1 MTQQYDI
8 IGDIHGY
15 YDELVSLLTKLDYT
29 YTNGSWKHPDRKV
42 LFIGDF
48 VDRGPK
54 QRAVVDL
61 VRGMVD
67 QGDAKA
73 IMGNHEFNAIA
84 FYTER
89 KKGSGDY
96 MRPRTNNNIKQHK
109 EFLSE
114 FARNEDGRDL
124 WAETIEWFKSLPLW
138 LDLEDIRLI
147 HACWDRSLIN
157 KIESTYGSNM
167 LTDDLL
173 DASTI
178 KGSEEYNA
186 LEVLLK
192 GKEVNLP
199 KDAFFYD
206 KEGIKRHN
214 MRVRWWDATATTY
227 KAAYLGPD
235 KALDLIPDEPI
246 EDHDAWVSYAE
257 DEKPVFIGHY
267 WMNGAPDR
275 LAKNIACTD
284 YSVARPGGKLV
295 AYRWSGETELSK
307 DNFTYVNRVS

>member
-15 YDELVSLLTKLDYT
+15 YDELVSLLTKLEYT

-61 VRGMVD
+61 VRGMLD

-89 KKGSGDY
+89 EKGSGDY
-96 MRPRTNNNIKQHK
+96 MRPRTNNNITQHK

-114 FARNEDGRDL
+114 FAHKEDGRDL
-124 WAETIEWFKSLPLW
+124 WADTIEWFKTLPLW
-138 LDLEDIRLI
+138 LELDGIRLV
-147 HACWDRSLIN
+147 HACWEQSLMDR
-157 KIESTYGSNM
+157 IESVYGSNM
-167 LTDDLL
+167 LSEQLL
-173 DASTI
+173 ASSTI
-178 KGSEEYNA
+178 KDSWEYEA

-199 KDAFFYD
+199 GGVFFHD

-214 MRVRWWDATATTY
+214 MRLKWWDANATTY
-227 KAAYLGPD
+227 KAAFQGPEN
-235 KALDLIPDEPI
+235 ALDQIPDTPI
-246 EDHDAWVSYAE
+246 EVNDACISYAE

-267 WMNGAPDR
+267 WMSGKPDR

-284 YSVARPGGKLV
+284 YSVARLGGKLV
-295 AYRWSGETELSK
+295 AYRWSGEKLLSAE
-307 DNFTYVNRVS
+307 NFKSVDRI

>member
-1 MTQQYDI
+1 MNNKYDI

-15 YDELVSLLTKLDYT
+15 YDELVSLLIKLDYT
-29 YTNGSWKHPDRKV
+29 YSDGSWKHPDRKV

-61 VRGMVD
+61 VRGMID
-67 QGDAKA
+67 QGDAQA

-84 FYTER
+84 FHTER
-89 KKGSGDY
+89 VKGSGDY
-96 MRPRTNNNIKQHK
+96 MRSRTNNNITQHK

-114 FARNEDGRDL
+114 FARKEDGRDL
-124 WAETIEWFKSLPLW
+124 WADTIEWFKTLPLW
-138 LDLEDIRLI
+138 LELDGIRLV
-147 HACWDRSLIN
+147 HACWEQSLIDG
-157 KIESTYGSNM
+157 IESAYGSN
-167 LTDDLL
+167 LL
-173 DASTI
+173 SEELLAASTT
-178 KGSEEYNA
+178 KGSWEYEA

-199 KDAFFYD
+199 EGIFFHD
-206 KEGIKRHN
+206 KEGIQRHN
-214 MRVRWWDATATTY
+214 MRVKWWDANATTY

-235 KALDLIPDEPI
+235 NALDQIPDSQI
-246 EDHDAWVSYAE
+246 EGDDAWVSYAE

-267 WMNGAPDR
+267 WMNGTPDR

-284 YSVARPGGKLV
+284 YSVAKPGGLLV
-295 AYRWSGETELSK
+295 AYRWDGETTLSSEK
-307 DNFTYVNRVS
+307 FISINRI

>member
-42 LFIGDF
+42 LFVGDF

-89 KKGSGDY
+89 VKGSGDY
-96 MRPRTNNNIKQHK
+96 MRPRTNNNITQHK
-109 EFLSE
+109 EFLTE
-114 FARNEDGRDL
+114 FARKEDGRDL
-124 WAETIEWFKSLPLW
+124 WAETIEWFKTLPLW
-138 LDLEDIRLI
+138 LELDGIRLV
-147 HACWDRSLIN
+147 HACWDQSLIN
-157 KIESTYGSNM
+157 EIVSIYGSNM

-173 DASTI
+173 AASTI
-178 KGSEEYNA
+178 KSSQEYKA

-192 GKEVNLP
+192 GKEVKLP
-199 KDAFFYD
+199 KGKFFHD
-206 KEGIKRHN
+206 KEGIRREN
-214 MRVRWWDATATTY
+214 IRVKWWDANATTY
-227 KAAYLGPD
+227 KSGYLGPD
-235 KALDLIPDEPI
+235 NALDQIPDTPI
-246 EDHDAWVSYAE
+246 ENEGAWVSYSE

-267 WMNGAPDR
+267 WMNGTPDR

-295 AYRWSGETELSK
+295 AYRWSGESVLTAE
-307 DNFTYVNRVS
+307 NFESVSRCL